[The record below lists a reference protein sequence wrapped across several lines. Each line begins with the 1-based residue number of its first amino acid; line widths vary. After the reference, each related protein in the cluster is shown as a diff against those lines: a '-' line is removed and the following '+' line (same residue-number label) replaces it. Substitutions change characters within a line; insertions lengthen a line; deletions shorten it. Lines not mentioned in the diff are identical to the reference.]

1 MSLEELC
8 DSMDFNESDENNEKK
23 ILAICKSFGE
33 KWKGFTN
40 EQLLSDEY
48 KETYFYDSEKVF
60 LLLEKHFGSQK
71 VLKELENIIKEEP
84 DSLDEANDYLEFLE
98 NIKIVK
104 NIRQY
109 EDELTDPNCDFSK
122 KMKNCLLY
130 LEKKQDDLDALTKT
144 MGDLNKSLEKLTQSL
159 KELSKNNE

>member
-1 MSLEELC
+1 MSLEELY
-8 DSMDFNESDENNEKK
+8 DSMDFNESNENNEKK
-23 ILAICKSFGE
+23 ILAICKSFSE

-60 LLLEKHFGSQK
+60 SLLEKHFGSQET
-71 VLKELENIIKEEP
+71 LKELEKIIKEEP

-98 NIKIVK
+98 NIKTVK

-109 EDELTDPNCDFSK
+109 EDELIDPNCIFSK

-144 MGDLNKSLEKLTQSL
+144 VGDLNQSLEKLAQSL